1 MAVVRLEIKTRQPL
15 ADGRKFDQVGCYEQ
29 LDATAHFAVD
39 PAHRLNCSVT
49 DIDLAECGRDGL
61 VHFTADVRILA
72 PADHARGN
80 HRLLFDVPNRGNRL
94 ALATFNGVPRP
105 INPAGPT
112 DAGNGFL
119 MRHGYTVVWCG
130 WQHDVPEADGLM
142 RIKVPEAQIDGR
154 PVSGR
159 LLVGFQPS
167 KPSQVQLLSDR
178 GHRPYPSDDLDN
190 PNALL
195 LVRDGEEAQPRT
207 IPRERWSFAR
217 VEAGRIVPDPNHIY
231 LTTGFE
237 PGRIYEVIYTTT
249 GAPVIG
255 LGLLAAR
262 DILSFLRHST
272 GADNPCAG
280 DIQHAYA
287 FGASQS
293 GRFLRQFLYLGLNED
308 EAERMVFDGV
318 LVHIAGGKRGGD
330 FNMRFGQ
337 PSASLPSDPFPFN
350 EMGATD
356 PVSGRSDGLL
366 ERLAVR
372 HRVPKIFFTNT
383 SCEYWRG
390 DASLIHTDATGTRD
404 IEPIASSRFYH
415 FAGTQHSAG
424 TLPLTDTNP
433 QNGERGQQALNS
445 VDYNPLLRAL
455 LVQMDRWV
463 SQGEEPPASRYPRLA
478 DGSAVAPETV
488 KAVVTTI
495 PGVGFPAHPPRV
507 TRLNFG
513 REAANGIATTL
524 PPREGE
530 AYPHFV
536 PSVDPDGNELSGIQV
551 ARCDSAAGD
560 LYRLEPAPPPD
571 RRTRAVDEPDRVND
585 PVPSHRGPTRSERRP
600 APVDR
605 RTLFRQGRIP
615 RSSKSRGSEPDRRWL
630 PVAGRLGTHS
640 RAVGPPLGSARI
652 CAGIRRRTIAR
663 VHRPI
668 PRVGHPAL

>member
-15 ADGRKFDQVGCYEQ
+15 ADGREFGDVGLYQQ
-29 LDATAHFAVD
+29 LDGTAHFAVH
-39 PAHRLNCSVT
+39 PAHRLNSTVT
-49 DIDLAECGRDGL
+49 DIDLAERGRDGL
-61 VHFTADVRILA
+61 VHFTADLRILA
-72 PADHARGN
+72 PVDRARGN

-94 ALATFNGVPRP
+94 ALATFNGVKRP
-105 INPAGPT
+105 INPAAPT

-119 MRHGYTVVWCG
+119 MRCGYTVVWCG

-142 RIKVPEAQIDGR
+142 RINVPEAQLGGR

-167 KPSQVQLLSDR
+167 KPSRVQLLSDR
-178 GHRPYPSDDLDN
+178 GHRPYPSADLDDA
-190 PNALL
+190 NAVL
-195 LVRDGEEAQPRT
+195 LVRAGEEAPPRT
-207 IPRERWSFAR
+207 IPRENWSFAR
-217 VEAGRIVPDPNHIY
+217 LEAGRIVPDPNHIH
-231 LTTGFE
+231 LASGFE
-237 PGRIYEVIYTTT
+237 PGRIYEVVYATI

-262 DILSFLRHST
+262 DIVSFLRH
-272 GADNPCAG
+272 GDAADNPCAG
-280 DIQHAYA
+280 DFRHAYA

-350 EMGATD
+350 EMAAID
-356 PVSGRSDGLL
+356 PVTGRRDGLL
-366 ERLAVR
+366 ERLAAP
-372 HRVPKIFFTNT
+372 HLVPKIFFTNT

-390 DASLIHTDATGTRD
+390 DASLIHTDATGARD
-404 IEPIASSRFYH
+404 IEPVASSRFYH

-424 TLPLTDTNP
+424 TLPLSDTNP

-455 LVQMDRWV
+455 LVRMDRWV
-463 SQGEEPPASRYPRLA
+463 SQGEAPPASRYPRLV
-478 DGSAVAPETV
+478 DGSAVAPERV
-488 KAVVTTI
+488 KAIVTTI

-507 TRLNFG
+507 TRLDFG

-536 PSVDPDGNELSGIQV
+536 PAVDPDGNEQSGIRLPDLTVPLATYTGWNLRHPEIGAPERLMSLIGSTIPFRLTEGERSATGDPRRSIAARYPGKTAYLDQV
-551 ARCDSAAGD
+551 SRAAQSLIDAGYLLPEDLEGILAQSA
-560 LYRLEPAPPPD
+560 
-571 RRTRAVDEPDRVND
+571 
-585 PVPSHRGPTRSERRP
+585 
-600 APVDR
+600 
-605 RTLFRQGRIP
+605 
-615 RSSKSRGSEPDRRWL
+615 RRWDL
-630 PVAGRLGTHS
+630 LATAPEA
-640 RAVGPPLGSARI
+640 AA
-652 CAGIRRRTIAR
+652 AQ
-663 VHRPI
+663 
-668 PRVGHPAL
+668 